1 MKTIIA
7 PTDFSP
13 VAANAVNFAA
23 DMAVALDANL
33 LLFNAYNIPVAYGE
47 VPVVLISVEELKKK
61 SEDELE
67 ALKKNIMHVASGK
80 LKVYT
85 ESKMGNTV
93 DELEAL
99 CKEIQPLAV
108 VMGAKGKSGLEN
120 VIFGSTAL
128 GAIRHITSPVICVPP
143 GKEYGHGIKKIGFAC
158 DLKHVAGNTPAAS
171 IRELVKEF
179 DAELHIIN
187 VDHDDKHFTPT
198 APAESSALHAMFD
211 ELKPQYH
218 FIDHPDVEEGIN
230 EFAEQNN
237 LDLIIAVP
245 KKHSLLEGLFHSSKT
260 KKLVFHS
267 HIPVMCVHEESQ

>member
-33 LLFNAYNIPVAYGE
+33 LLFNVYNIPVAYGE
-47 VPVVLISVEELKKK
+47 VPVALVSVEEIKKK

-67 ALKKNIMHVASGK
+67 TLKRNILHVASGK

-120 VIFGSTAL
+120 VLFGSTAL
-128 GAIRHITSPVICVPP
+128 GAIRHITSPVICVPS
-143 GKEYGHGIKKIGFAC
+143 GKEYGDGIKKIGFAC
-158 DLKHVAGNTPAAS
+158 DFKQVAETIPAAS
-171 IRELVKEF
+171 IRDLVKEF

-187 VDHDDKHFTPT
+187 VDHDDKNVDEDTT
-198 APAESSALHAMFD
+198 TESSALHAMFD
-211 ELKPQYH
+211 ELNPQYH

-230 EFAEQNN
+230 QFAEENN
-237 LDLIIAVP
+237 LDLIIAIP
-245 KKHSLLEGLFHSSKT
+245 KKHGLLEGLFRSSNT

-267 HIPVMCVHEESQ
+267 HIPVMCVHEE